1 MRRTTNPQFVSIP
14 IRAGERGLAEYT
26 LNLANYDP
34 ENTKLTKRGLRIT
47 LRSAQ
52 VIISTESKERLDA
65 EYASWL
71 EREAAGGGSGRSR
84 VDIGPA
90 IHKRDFE

>member
-14 IRAGERGLAEYT
+14 IQGNAEYT
-26 LNLANYDP
+26 LNLENYDP
-34 ENTKLTKRGLRIT
+34 ENTKLTKRGLRMT

-65 EYASWL
+65 EYASYL
-71 EREAAGGGSGRSR
+71 EREAAGGGTGRR
-84 VDIGPA
+84 PVDTSAA
-90 IHKRDFE
+90 ILKRERQ